1 MVVDFQYNYYRNKFS
16 YEHGYSRSRLS
27 SVVDGVE
34 VDTTYMYM
42 TLKDIEAYRKGLL
55 ENKDGTTN
63 EVCVSIVA
71 DSKHT
76 ERKELDKDYKSNRGG
91 KLDSEDFKSIERTLN
106 VLRNVGYNVYK
117 EDGYEADDLIRE
129 LVLKTKND
137 FDLTIIYTNDS
148 DVLVNLDD
156 TVGVNRF
163 KSNLRKHILITK
175 NNFSD
180 VMRAEFKCDMP
191 YNCIMLYKCLV
202 GDKSDKIAGVK
213 GFGVKAFD
221 KAVGIIREFVGDA
234 AFEKLTDA
242 EYVDAALVFLANSG
256 KLSDIQLEEA
266 RHSLQLVQFKSFEGD
281 LKEPELLD
289 TDEKREAEYSKY
301 SMFSLLKK

>member
-16 YEHGYSRSRLS
+16 YEHGYARKRLS

-42 TLKDIEAYRKGLL
+42 TLKDIESYRESLL
-55 ENKDGTTN
+55 VNKDGTTN
-63 EVCVSIVA
+63 EVYVSIVA

-91 KLDSEDFKSIERTLN
+91 KLDADDFESIERTLN
-106 VLRNVGYNVYK
+106 TLRNIGYNVYK

-129 LVLKTKND
+129 LVLKTKD
-137 FDLTIIYTNDS
+137 SFDLTIIYTNDS

-163 KSNLRKHILITK
+163 KSNLRKHTLITK
-175 NNFSD
+175 DNFSQI
-180 VMRAEFKCDMP
+180 MGAEFKCDMP

-221 KAVGIIREFVGDA
+221 RAVAIIRENVGDA
-234 AFEKLTDA
+234 AFEKMTDA
-242 EYVDAALVFLANSG
+242 EYVDAALVFLANCG
-256 KLSDIQLEEA
+256 RLSDIQIEEA
-266 RHSLQLVQFKSFEGD
+266 RHSLQLVQFKSFEGE

-289 TDEKREAEYSKY
+289 NDEKRHTEYGKY
-301 SMFSLLKK
+301 SMFSLCK